1 MGVCGCVSVGVC
13 AGVCMHVCVCD
24 EGGSVL
30 VCAGVCGCLCVGVRR
45 GGLSKV
51 ALGWARMGGAL
62 GWGELRCARVG

>member
-13 AGVCMHVCVCD
+13 AGVCVCTCVCVGVC
-24 EGGSVL
+24 GSVL

-51 ALGWARMGGAL
+51 ALGWARMGWTWL
-62 GWGELRCARVG
+62 G